1 MLVNAALLL
10 PFALIAWL
18 FNTSWHALTPHYFFA
33 VNTGVSLAYILG
45 GWWLES
51 NRLADGGQALAKRI
65 GAVPAQRLEN
75 NRGVASSKAAEI
87 QFTNIVQEM
96 AIAANMRAPAAFVLP
111 RDGSIKEIK
120 LLDLNGDK
128 QPEVIVVVESA
139 GSGSYLS
146 ADALTINPQEG
157 LESFNHVEGL
167 APSDDV
173 IEALKTPRD

>member
-1 MLVNAALLL
+1 MKALFLTLGLL
-10 PFALIAWL
+10 TLPL
-18 FNTSWHALTPHYFFA
+18 TSQA
-33 VNTGVSLAYILG
+33 
-45 GWWLES
+45 
-51 NRLADGGQALAKRI
+51 ADGFFKQLTLPSGQVVTVSEGRGEPASTGSYDVRLYS
-65 GAVPAQRLEN
+65 GANP
-75 NRGVASSKAAEI
+75 
-87 QFTNIVQEM
+87 QFPLDQFIDGK
-96 AIAANMRAPAAFVLP
+96 VLP

-157 LESFNHVEGL
+157 VESFNHVEGL